1 MAGDRPRY
9 GLLISALGAI
19 VLAVSVFLP
28 WYGVSFTAAGI
39 AFAQQAGDQ
48 AAAQFGNATL
58 QSYMGEFHANLSSLA
73 GHQFTALSAH
83 QALKDLNVVLLL
95 LAGAAIV
102 IALLA
107 LAGAGFS
114 SASSPDGHR
123 GPLALLGIVA
133 AVCVLFR
140 IVDPPTPAGN
150 FQAGPA
156 AFDGASGNEIGA
168 AGGGGGPGADF
179 ISTAEI
185 TLLSAPAFLSAV
197 RASAEVSYLPGDASI
212 VVTIRSSDSPAFKSL
227 MTASLFISCC
237 AKRSGEMASNARAGS
252 LLRMQVLL
260 GIQVDGAPGLRH
272 SNHQPKFL
280 VRQDQ
285 FYSDAK
291 RSPGVPSE
299 WRGRKR
305 VT

>member
-9 GLLISALGAI
+9 GLLISALRAI

-28 WYGVSFTAAGI
+28 WYGVSFTAAGL
-39 AFAQQAGDQ
+39 AYAQQIGDQ

-73 GHQFTALSAH
+73 GHQFIALSAH
-83 QALKDLNVVLLL
+83 QALKNLNVVLLL

-114 SASSPDGHR
+114 SASAPDGHR

-150 FQAGPA
+150 FLALSLRE
-156 AFDGASGNEIGA
+156 GAWLA
-168 AGGGGGPGADF
+168 
-179 ISTAEI
+179 
-185 TLLSAPAFLSAV
+185 LLGSVAMV
-197 RASAEVSYLPGDASI
+197 
-212 VVTIRSSDSPAFKSL
+212 
-227 MTASLFISCC
+227 
-237 AKRSGEMASNARAGS
+237 AGS
-252 LLRMQVLL
+252 LWPENL
-260 GIQVDGAPGLRH
+260 GSRNSSWVSRKPPVCPAWLRH
-272 SNHQPKFL
+272 F
-280 VRQDQ
+280 
-285 FYSDAK
+285 
-291 RSPGVPSE
+291 
-299 WRGRKR
+299 W
-305 VT
+305 

>member
-28 WYGVSFTAAGI
+28 WYGVSFTASGL

-58 QSYMGEFHANLSSLA
+58 QSYMGEFHANLSSLV

-114 SASSPDGHR
+114 SASAPDGHR
-123 GPLALLGIVA
+123 APLLLLGIVA
-133 AVCVLFR
+133 AACVLFR
-140 IVDPPTPAGN
+140 IVDPPAPAGA
-150 FQAGPA
+150 FLALSLREGAWLALLGSA
-156 AFDGASGNEIGA
+156 AIVVGALWPERFGASD
-168 AGGGGGPGADF
+168 P
-179 ISTAEI
+179 
-185 TLLSAPAFLSAV
+185 
-197 RASAEVSYLPGDASI
+197 
-212 VVTIRSSDSPAFKSL
+212 
-227 MTASLFISCC
+227 
-237 AKRSGEMASNARAGS
+237 
-252 LLRMQVLL
+252 
-260 GIQVDGAPGLRH
+260 
-272 SNHQPKFL
+272 
-280 VRQDQ
+280 
-285 FYSDAK
+285 SDAK
-291 RSPGVPSE
+291 LESVWSGLSGWTPKG
-299 WRGRKR
+299 
-305 VT
+305 

>member
-150 FQAGPA
+150 FLALSLRE
-156 AFDGASGNEIGA
+156 GAWLA
-168 AGGGGGPGADF
+168 
-179 ISTAEI
+179 
-185 TLLSAPAFLSAV
+185 LLGSVAMV
-197 RASAEVSYLPGDASI
+197 
-212 VVTIRSSDSPAFKSL
+212 
-227 MTASLFISCC
+227 
-237 AKRSGEMASNARAGS
+237 AGS
-252 LLRMQVLL
+252 LWPENL
-260 GIQVDGAPGLRH
+260 GSRN
-272 SNHQPKFL
+272 S
-280 VRQDQ
+280 
-285 FYSDAK
+285 SDAK
-291 RSPGVPSE
+291 LESAWSGLSGWTPEG
-299 WRGRKR
+299 
-305 VT
+305 